1 MRRTKRESYFVDGE
15 ITGAETHVEL
25 EIPIRYGSRDV
36 KQTVKY
42 KNLGFRKE
50 ARLEIHIW
58 KS

>member
-1 MRRTKRESYFVDGE
+1 MLME
-15 ITGAETHVEL
+15 IAGAETLIEL

-36 KQTVKY
+36 KQTVRY
-42 KNLGFRKE
+42 KNLGFRKI